1 MSTPINTLPLKTQ
14 QSNISET
21 NDIND
26 PLVQDVLNEF
36 QEELMI
42 SKQHAP
48 QSQHMHQPP
57 PMMPPQQQYHNQQ
70 YQQQHSNYKNN
81 LNKSDY
87 STYLDTEVAKKSLIL
102 VIISLSSEERLK
114 HQQGLSDMREFQKQ
128 QSQQPQDSQQPQLQ
142 AELTNNSGIINTV
155 YEKLPD
161 YLQDNLNNF
170 DIYIKSLSL
179 FAIIYV
185 LSFFEYI

>member
-14 QSNISET
+14 QSNISDT

-48 QSQHMHQPP
+48 QSQQMHQSP

-70 YQQQHSNYKNN
+70 YQQQHLNYKNN

-87 STYLDTEVAKKSLIL
+87 STYLDTELAKKSLIL
-102 VIISLSSEERLK
+102 VIISLIIY
-114 HQQGLSDMREFQKQ
+114 
-128 QSQQPQDSQQPQLQ
+128 
-142 AELTNNSGIINTV
+142 NSGIINTV

-161 YLQDNLNNF
+161 YLHDNLNNF

>member
-14 QSNISET
+14 QSNISDT

-48 QSQHMHQPP
+48 QSQQMHQSP
-57 PMMPPQQQYHNQQ
+57 PMMPSQQQYHNQQ
-70 YQQQHSNYKNN
+70 YQQQHLNYKNN

-87 STYLDTEVAKKSLIL
+87 STYLDTELAKKSLIL
-102 VIISLSSEERLK
+102 VIISLIIY
-114 HQQGLSDMREFQKQ
+114 
-128 QSQQPQDSQQPQLQ
+128 
-142 AELTNNSGIINTV
+142 NSGIINTV

>member
-14 QSNISET
+14 QSNISDT

-48 QSQHMHQPP
+48 QSQQMHQSP

-70 YQQQHSNYKNN
+70 YQQQHLNYKNN

-87 STYLDTEVAKKSLIL
+87 STYLDTELAKKSLIL
-102 VIISLSSEERLK
+102 VIISLIIY
-114 HQQGLSDMREFQKQ
+114 
-128 QSQQPQDSQQPQLQ
+128 
-142 AELTNNSGIINTV
+142 NSGIINTV

>member
-1 MSTPINTLPLKTQ
+1 MSTPVNTLPLKTQ

-48 QSQHMHQPP
+48 PSQHMHHQQQ
-57 PMMPPQQQYHNQQ
+57 PMMLPSQQQYHNQQ
-70 YQQQHSNYKNN
+70 YQQQHTNYKNN
-81 LNKSDY
+81 FNKSDF
-87 STYLDTEVAKKSLIL
+87 SLYLDTEVAKKSLIL
-102 VIISLSSEERLK
+102 VIISLIIY
-114 HQQGLSDMREFQKQ
+114 
-128 QSQQPQDSQQPQLQ
+128 
-142 AELTNNSGIINTV
+142 NSGIINTV
-155 YEKLPD
+155 YEKMPD

>member
-14 QSNISET
+14 QSNISDT

-48 QSQHMHQPP
+48 QSQQMHQSP
-57 PMMPPQQQYHNQQ
+57 PMMPSQQQYHNQQ
-70 YQQQHSNYKNN
+70 YQQQHLNYKNN

-87 STYLDTEVAKKSLIL
+87 STYLDTELAKKSLIL
-102 VIISLSSEERLK
+102 VIISLIIY
-114 HQQGLSDMREFQKQ
+114 
-128 QSQQPQDSQQPQLQ
+128 
-142 AELTNNSGIINTV
+142 NSGIINTV
-155 YEKLPD
+155 YEKLPE
-161 YLQDNLNNF
+161 YLHDNLNNF